1 MVKIVVGVCGSIAAV
16 KTVELIREFRRQ
28 GVEVD
33 VAMTEAAKN
42 IINPFAL
49 EWASGNPV
57 VTELTGS
64 VEHVRL
70 CGVGGESSLL
80 LICPATAN
88 TISKVANGID
98 DSVVTTFASTALG
111 SDKPI
116 VMVPAMHIS
125 MYKNPFVSENIERL
139 KKSGIVVVEPK
150 MEENKAKMPD
160 KEELVKLVLS
170 RIK

>member
-1 MVKIVVGVCGSIAAV
+1 MVKIVLGVCGSIAAV
-16 KTVELIREFRRQ
+16 KTVELVREFRRR
-28 GVEVD
+28 GVEVE
-33 VAMTEAAKN
+33 VVMTEAAKK

-57 VTELTGS
+57 VTKLTGS

-70 CGVGGESSLL
+70 CGVDGEGSLF

-98 DSVVTTFASTALG
+98 DSSVTTFASTALG
-111 SDKPI
+111 SEKPV

-125 MYKNPFVSENIERL
+125 MYKNPFVAGNIEKL
-139 KKSGIVVVEPK
+139 KKSGITVVEPK
-150 MEENKAKMPD
+150 IEENKAKIPE
-160 KEELVKLVLS
+160 KKELVKLVLS